1 MTTTET
7 TAVADPQQAV
17 RDRGTMG
24 PGFGPGSARE
34 LMEAETFTGRPSVK
48 GRHHMVSAVHYLATM
63 GGLRVLERGGNAIDA
78 GVAAGLCINV
88 VQPQLAM
95 FGGVAPIV
103 IAPAGGEPVAI
114 SGLGRWPHAATLEG
128 YLAAY
133 GGEMPGGLGRTV
145 MPAAPDAWLTALAE
159 FGTCS
164 LDEALGPALTL
175 AEEGFPLGPE
185 LHRAITRAAA
195 GGAFERWPSSA
206 EAFLPGG
213 RVPEVGSLYRQPL
226 LARTF
231 RRLLDAAGRAPG
243 DRRAR
248 IYAARDLVYRGE
260 MAREIAA
267 FHQANGGLLTE
278 ADLAEFRVQVEAPA
292 RRSYRGYDVLT
303 CGPWCQG
310 PTLLLALSLLEGFD
324 LPAMRRGSA
333 DYLHTVL
340 EALKLAF
347 ADRDAYFGDPDFV
360 DVPLARLLSEAYATE
375 RRALIRPDTAWPGA
389 PPPGDPRRWSA
400 ETEHDTSYVCVVDAA
415 GNAFSATPSDGA
427 IGGGAIPGLGFAIS
441 GRGGQSWLDPGHP
454 SCLAPWKRPRLTPNP
469 ALALKDGRVAL
480 AFGCPGGDSQVQGML
495 QVFLNVVEFGLEPQA
510 AIEAPRVVTR
520 SFQNSFW
527 PHVYQAGWVDAETRI
542 PVAVREAL
550 ASRGHQVHANHPWG
564 GVSLVCAIT
573 ADAATGVLAGGAD
586 PRGDCY
592 AAGW

>member
-1 MTTTET
+1 
-7 TAVADPQQAV
+7 
-17 RDRGTMG
+17 MG

-34 LMEAETFTGRPSVK
+34 LMEATTFTGRPSVT
-48 GRHHMVSAVHYLATM
+48 GRRHVISAVHYLATT
-63 GGLRVLERGGNAIDA
+63 GGLRILMDGGNAIDA

-103 IAPAGGEPVAI
+103 IAPAGGVPVAI
-114 SGLGRWPHAATLEG
+114 SGLGRWPRAATLDR
-128 YLAAY
+128 YLKEH
-133 GGEMPGGLGRTV
+133 GGTMAGGLGRTV

-159 FGTCS
+159 FGTLS
-164 LDEALGPALTL
+164 LEAAIEPALTL
-175 AEEGFPLGPE
+175 AEDGFPLGPE
-185 LHRAITRAAA
+185 LHRAIAGAAA
-195 GGAFERWPSSA
+195 PGGAFERWPSSA

-213 RVPEVGSLYRQPL
+213 RVPEVGEIYRQPL

-231 RRLLDAAGRAPG
+231 RRLLAAEAGAAG
-243 DRRAR
+243 DRKAR
-248 IYAARDLVYRGE
+248 IYAARDLLYRGE

-278 ADLAEFRVQVEAPA
+278 SDLADFRVQVEPPV
-292 RRSYRGYDVLT
+292 RHVYRGYDVLT
-303 CGPWCQG
+303 CGAWCQG
-310 PTLLLALSLLEGFD
+310 PTLLLALALLEGFD
-324 LPAMRRGSA
+324 LTALGRNSA
-333 DYLHTVL
+333 AYFHTVL

-360 DVPLARLLSEAYATE
+360 DVPLDRLLSAEHAAG
-375 RRALIRPDTAWPGA
+375 RRALIRPDRAWPGA
-389 PPPGDPRRWSA
+389 PPPGELPGRLGLQG
-400 ETEHDTSYVCVVDAA
+400 EIEHDTSYVCVIDAA

-427 IGGGAIPGLGFAIS
+427 VGGACIPGLGFPIS
-441 GRGGQSWLDPGHP
+441 SRGGQSWLDPAHP
-454 SCLAPWKRPRLTPNP
+454 SCLGPWKRPRLTPNP
-469 ALALKDGRVAL
+469 ALAVKDGRIAV
-480 AFGCPGGDSQVQGML
+480 AFGCPGGDAQVQGML
-495 QVFLNVVEFGLEPQA
+495 QVFLNVVEFGMQPQA

-527 PHVYQAGWVDAETRI
+527 PHVYEAGRVDAETRI
-542 PVAVREAL
+542 PEGVRAELAAL
-550 ASRGHQVHANHPWG
+550 GHEVHANHPWG

-573 ADAATGVLAGGAD
+573 VDPATGVISGGAD